1 MIVDGPRSGRR
12 QRSAEGPR
20 EPAPYHRPVT
30 IYLDH
35 AASAPLRP
43 EVLEQM
49 LPHLTG
55 EQANPSSPH
64 APGRQARAALD
75 GAHERMAD
83 TVGAEPRSLVFTGGG
98 TEAINLAVKGAAWA
112 GKAEGH
118 RIITTAIEHKAV
130 LESCLLLEKYGFE
143 VRKLPVDRYGRVDP
157 DDLTA
162 ALTDKTVLVS
172 LQLANNE
179 VGTVQ
184 PVAELIERV
193 RAGSNARVHLDAVQA
208 AAWLSI
214 DVEALDADL
223 VSFAAHKVEGPKGVG
238 ALWIRRGTAI
248 LPQVHGGSQERYR
261 RAGTEN
267 VAGAVGM
274 AAAFSLAHQE
284 RAVVVPRVAAQRDR
298 VRETLLRLDGVEL
311 TGHPHERLPNSL
323 SLIVRDATGDDIVIG
338 LDLEGIACSTGSA
351 CTSGSTEPSHVLSAM
366 GFPPAEARGS
376 LRLSNGRTTSDEDI
390 DALIY
395 ALPPIIERLREG
407 AGRLDR
413 TGEPDR

>member
-1 MIVDGPRSGRR
+1 MTV
-12 QRSAEGPR
+12 
-20 EPAPYHRPVT
+20 
-30 IYLDH
+30 YLDH
-35 AASAPLRP
+35 AATAPLRP

-49 LPHLTG
+49 LPHLSG

-64 APGRQARAALD
+64 APGRRARAALD
-75 GAHERMAD
+75 EAHERLAAAI
-83 TVGAEPRSLVFTGGG
+83 GAEPRALVFTGGG

-118 RIITTAIEHKAV
+118 RIVTSAIEHKAV

-143 VRKLPVDRYGRVDP
+143 VTKLAVDRYGRIDP

-179 VGTVQ
+179 VGTIQ
-184 PVAELIERV
+184 PIEELVARV
-193 RAGSNARVHLDAVQA
+193 RAGSPARIHLDAVQA
-208 AAWLSI
+208 AAWLPI
-214 DVEALDADL
+214 DLDGLDTDL

-274 AAAFSLAHQE
+274 ATAFALATEE
-284 RAVVVPRVAAQRDR
+284 RATVVPRVAAQRDR
-298 VRETLLRLDGVEL
+298 LREALLALEGTEL
-311 TGHPHERLPNSL
+311 TGHPEARLPNSL
-323 SLIVRDATGDDIVIG
+323 SLIVRDVSGDDVVIG
-338 LDLEGIACSTGSA
+338 LDLEGIATSTGSA

-366 GFPPAEARGS
+366 GYPPAEARGS
-376 LRLSNGRTTSDEDI
+376 LRLSNGRTTSDEDV

-395 ALPPIIERLREG
+395 ALPPIVDRLR
-407 AGRLDR
+407 AGEARLAKVED
-413 TGEPDR
+413 EA

>member
-1 MIVDGPRSGRR
+1 MTV
-12 QRSAEGPR
+12 
-20 EPAPYHRPVT
+20 
-30 IYLDH
+30 YLDY

-64 APGRQARAALD
+64 APGRRARAALD
-75 GAHERMAD
+75 EAHERLAAAI
-83 TVGAEPRSLVFTGGG
+83 GAEPRSLVFTGGG
-98 TEAINLAVKGAAWA
+98 TEAINLGVKGAAWA

-143 VRKLPVDRYGRVDP
+143 VRRLPVDRYGRVDP
-157 DDLTA
+157 DDLST
-162 ALTDKTVLVS
+162 ALTEKTILVS

-179 VGTVQ
+179 VGTIQ
-184 PVAELIERV
+184 PIAELIERV
-193 RAGSNARVHLDAVQA
+193 RTGSRARVHLDAVQA
-208 AAWLSI
+208 AAWLPL
-214 DVEALDADL
+214 DVSALDADL

-238 ALWIRRGTAI
+238 ALWIRRGVAI

-274 AAAFSLAHQE
+274 AAAFGLASAE
-284 RAVVVPRVAAQRDR
+284 RETVVPRVRSQRDR
-298 VRETLLRLDGVEL
+298 LRDALLELPGVEL
-311 TGHPHERLPNSL
+311 TGHPTERLPNSM
-323 SLIVRDATGDDIVIG
+323 SVIVREVAGDDLVIG

-351 CTSGSTEPSHVLSAM
+351 CTSGSSEPSHVLSAM
-366 GFPPAEARGS
+366 GYPPAEARGS
-376 LRLSNGRTTSDEDI
+376 LRVSTGRTTSDEEI
-390 DALIY
+390 EALLE
-395 ALPPIIERLREG
+395 ALPPIIERQRHG
-407 AGRLDR
+407 SARLDVYSA
-413 TGEPDR
+413 GEARA